1 MRRSYYNR
9 QLWVQWVKRF
19 WLNWGE
25 MEACKIFQEAHLSHL
40 TLKLFDCVQLALP
53 AVLCGHLV
61 LPAAPDVAAQL
72 HLKRVFVKMC
82 SMHKTRVFT

>member
-9 QLWVQWVKRF
+9 QVGSVGQKIL
-19 WLNWGE
+19 E

-40 TLKLFDCVQLALP
+40 TLQLFDCVQLALP

-72 HLKRVFVKMC
+72 HLKRVFVKIC
-82 SMHKTRVFT
+82 SVQIKLEFLPDQK